1 METSN
6 SKKQIREINLIL
18 SVDQGAAVTAVNDI
32 HPAITAAASCR
43 VAPVE
48 NPEKVQQVTIYSHN

>member
-1 METSN
+1 M
-6 SKKQIREINLIL
+6 REIILIL
-18 SVDQGAAVTAVNDI
+18 TVDQGAAVTAVNDI